1 MKNLLNEI
9 LYGKSNK
16 LSGAIALSV
25 VALIAFGCNCNKS
38 FDLLNSQTNTN
49 SSRTASN
56 SSNSASE
63 PTRATSDGDLP
74 SDSEIQALVKETTAD
89 FANAIE
95 TNDFSELYSK
105 SSSDFQSQYTEAEL
119 KTAFKTFVDK
129 KDVIAPILNKAP
141 GTEPG
146 FSPAPSIRTEKGLLK
161 ILVANGS
168 FPTRPFPVKFEYE
181 YIWRNSDWK
190 LLKIVVKIGT

>member
-63 PTRATSDGDLP
+63 PTRTTSDGDLP

-105 SSSDFQSQYTEAEL
+105 SSSDFQSQFTEAKL
-119 KTAFKTFVDK
+119 KAAFQTFVEK
-129 KDVIAPILNKAP
+129 KELIVPALNKAP
-141 GTEPG
+141 ETKAD
-146 FSPAPSIRTEKGLLK
+146 FSPVPSIRTEKGLLK

-168 FPTRPFPVKFEYE
+168 FPTRPYPVKFEYE
-181 YIWRNSDWK
+181 YIWREGEWK
-190 LLKIVVKIGT
+190 LLKIVVKM